1 MNILFPQYHIS
12 NELIYNETI
21 KIIEEE
27 PQELIELVRNS
38 IIDVKNLTTTLA
50 YREILFKSNKNFSDK
65 LKCISVYYELA
76 SFFRIGSYLLSERK
90 TTSEFLKNPQKIFKG
105 YKMIGVDFNIDKLR
119 LIRNAINHKFSIKGN
134 WLLDNNDKEL
144 IEISEIEEIYK
155 SLEEC
160 CFWYL
165 NFIINQSYFIP
176 KFGLIL
182 LLTCYY
188 EITENK
194 KDYEDYYKG
203 FKLIAPDVFNRKN
216 EVHPPKQADNSF
228 MGKVKSKVNDMLTI
242 RTTAK
247 FRFSKNKYYNKLLYF
262 ENLMNIEIQLN
273 RQIDIL
279 RMHLI
284 DIQSKLNNSDDIK
297 RITKTLDWI
306 NNNRSHWVDL
316 IRQERIKSQNINL
329 D

>member
-1 MNILFPQYHIS
+1 MSKICGIYLIKNPNGRYYVGQSKNIKRRFSEYVNLKNIGAQPKLHRSFLKYSVKSHIFYIL
-12 NELIYNETI
+12 EVCD
-21 KIIEEE
+21 EEF
-27 PQELIELVRNS
+27 LN
-38 IIDVKNLTTTLA
+38 
-50 YREILFKSNKNFSDK
+50 
-65 LKCISVYYELA
+65 C
-76 SFFRIGSYLLSERK
+76 SERYWQEK
-90 TTSEFLKNPQKIFKG
+90 FDVVSEGLNCIFVDCGCEKRTGIQKFGKDNPNFGKKWSEEKKKKQ
-105 YKMIGVDFNIDKLR
+105 
-119 LIRNAINHKFSIKGN
+119 
-134 WLLDNNDKEL
+134 
-144 IEISEIEEIYK
+144 SEI
-155 SLEEC
+155 
-160 CFWYL
+160 
-165 NFIINQSYFIP
+165 
-176 KFGLIL
+176 
-182 LLTCYY
+182 
-188 EITENK
+188 
-194 KDYEDYYKG
+194 
-203 FKLIAPDVFNRKN
+203 
-216 EVHPPKQADNSF
+216 
-228 MGKVKSKVNDMLTI
+228 VKSKVNDMLTI